1 MTISPLFAPL
11 TLRGLT
17 IKNRIFLPPM
27 CQYQAGEDGIPTDW
41 HLVHYGARAAGGFGL
56 IMVEATGVSPE
67 ARISPNCVGIWNDEQ
82 AEAW

>member
-1 MTISPLFAPL
+1 
-11 TLRGLT
+11 
-17 IKNRIFLPPM
+17 M

-67 ARISPNCVGIWNDEQ
+67 YGGVSGEGAAKEK
-82 AEAW
+82 